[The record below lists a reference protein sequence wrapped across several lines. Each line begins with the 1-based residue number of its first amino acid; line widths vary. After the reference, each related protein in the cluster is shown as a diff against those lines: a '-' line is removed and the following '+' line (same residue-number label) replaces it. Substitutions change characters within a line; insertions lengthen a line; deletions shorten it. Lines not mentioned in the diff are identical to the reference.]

1 MLMMHRAV
9 WLRSAEGIHSTWTQ
23 AVESYRRR
31 LDYSSVSESA

>member
-9 WLRSAEGIHSTWTQ
+9 WLRSTEGIHSVWTL

-31 LDYSSVSESA
+31 LDQAFITETN